1 MMNLQGRQEQL
12 DIKPSGWMPYER
24 ILSANYYLLSD
35 AERLGQS
42 RSDKPTEGPGNLVS
56 DLELSKAP
64 ASTLVRSPY

>member
-42 RSDKPTEGPGNLVS
+42 RSDKS
-56 DLELSKAP
+56 LELSKAP